1 LAPDKNTITTPPI
14 DPAAWDRKA
23 KAFAVRSHRHLWGK
37 NNEDP
42 LAYLF
47 TRGLKNS
54 FIKECYLGWNKFGQ
68 ERPCHTWGLGKTLKK
83 AEKFLLPSGIVIPY
97 IKDTLLIGIFIHP
110 FCDAT
115 PTTIMVPGSGSC
127 SMVFGNNKDSVCVI
141 TDIIDG
147 LLLFQEKKETHSVLI
162 HTDLSQPPV
171 LEHLSLLDRA
181 GEVKIYL
188 KENQSGP
195 DALTS
200 LDRFGKRACITYKT
214 QTDLIK

>member
-1 LAPDKNTITTPPI
+1 M
-14 DPAAWDRKA
+14 
-23 KAFAVRSHRHLWGK
+23 
-37 NNEDP
+37 
-42 LAYLF
+42 AYLF

-97 IKDTLLIGIFIHP
+97 IKDTLLTGVFIHP

-115 PTTIMVPGSGSC
+115 PTTITVPGSRSSG
-127 SMVFGNNKDSVCVI
+127 MMLGNNNDRVLI
-141 TDIIDG
+141 IADIIDG

-162 HTDLSQPPV
+162 HTDLSQPPAP
-171 LEHLSLLDRA
+171 EHLSLLNQA
-181 GEVKIYL
+181 EKMKIYL
-188 KENQSGP
+188 KENQPMPAASAG
-195 DALTS
+195 
-200 LDRFGKRACITYKT
+200 LDRFNKKNCVTYKT